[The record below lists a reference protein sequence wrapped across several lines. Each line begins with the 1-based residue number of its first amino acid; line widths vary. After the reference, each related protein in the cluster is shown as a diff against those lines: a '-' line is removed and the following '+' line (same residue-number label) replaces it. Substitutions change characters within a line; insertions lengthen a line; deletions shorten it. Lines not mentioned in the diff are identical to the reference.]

1 MSSEEEEL
9 YFAQH
14 EQDLRAEKRHKMA
27 LAAKEMEEAQKI
39 AGSAGTDDL
48 ETAAR
53 IKALGFDDDSA
64 RIFDLLPL
72 VHVAWADG
80 KIQRGERAAILKVL
94 ESRGIER
101 NSEAFYMM
109 ETMLEEKPSDAFM
122 RQSLSVLRDVTG
134 GLGERSSSIVD
145 LCIQVA
151 ASAGGFLGLKLGKKI
166 GEDERKQIADVIAA
180 LGPDAAKSFND
191 ELGG

>member
-1 MSSEEEEL
+1 MSSEEEKL

-14 EQDLRAEKRHKMA
+14 EQDLRSAVRHEMTMAAQALEKKREI
-27 LAAKEMEEAQKI
+27 AA
-39 AGSAGTDDL
+39 SAGTQDL
-48 ETAAR
+48 SAAEK
-53 IKALGFDDDSA
+53 IEALGFDEDSA

-80 KIQRGERAAILKVL
+80 KIQRGERAAILEVL
-94 ESRGIER
+94 QSRGIER
-101 NSEAFYMM
+101 DSDAFHRM

-151 ASAGGFLGLKLGKKI
+151 ASSGGFLGLKIGKKI
-166 GEDERKQIADVIAA
+166 GDDERKQIEEIIAS
-180 LGPDAAKSFND
+180 LGPDASKSFSD
-191 ELGG
+191 DMDG